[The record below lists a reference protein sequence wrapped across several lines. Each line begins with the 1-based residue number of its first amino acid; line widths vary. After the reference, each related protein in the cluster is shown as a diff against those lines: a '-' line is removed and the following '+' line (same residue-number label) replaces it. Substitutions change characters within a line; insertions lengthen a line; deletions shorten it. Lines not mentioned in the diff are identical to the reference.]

1 MLWVGS
7 MSEPRKV
14 HCYASVDQPYAVVRA
29 ALHRSP
35 VSGVTG
41 GPAHVCIVS
50 DQESSAGLPSL
61 TRVTLDWEHAGA
73 SAAPPVT
80 SAEIYASATSESKTA
95 LEVEGHWY
103 ATPGDTSEADRAQA
117 ESCVQA
123 LLAGF
128 LDRLRQEAQA
138 LERNESSIE
147 TGPSS
152 VGSPSGPGSLP
163 SLPRAGY

>member
-1 MLWVGS
+1 

-35 VSGVTG
+35 LAGVTG
-41 GPAHVCIVS
+41 GPAHVCVVS

-61 TRVTLDWEHAGA
+61 TRATLDWEHAGT

-80 SAEIYASATSESKTA
+80 SAEIYASAMSASKTA

-103 ATPGDTSEADRAQA
+103 PAPGESSEADRAQA

-123 LLAGF
+123 LLASF
-128 LDRLRQEAQA
+128 LDRLRQDPQVLEADA
-138 LERNESSIE
+138 PSIE
-147 TGPSS
+147 TESS
-152 VGSPSGPGSLP
+152 CGGSRS
-163 SLPRAGY
+163 